1 MKKFIITFFSLVLLL
16 SSTASGKNCNYDE
29 FKCKEESGLT
39 PSYSR
44 FFSQITGT
52 NFIAERIAQ
61 SIIKKNIK
69 KTVGGDFSVRLKS
82 YSTKDMKAGRFKSFE
97 IKGKHINI
105 DSIYLSEFK
114 MRTLCDF
121 NYISLD
127 KDWNMT
133 IVYDVPLI
141 FDITITQDDL
151 NKTMESKE
159 YKRLLSD
166 INLLGAGIF
175 TVESSSMK
183 IKDDKIYYIMNIAIP
198 FVRGTQEVAM
208 CAELEAV
215 NGDIKFVDVELL
227 NKNFMLK
234 SHKLSTI
241 LNYINPLDFS
251 VKILENKDARLN
263 INNVLIIDNK
273 ILVDGTVVLLKD
285 IIRE

>member
-1 MKKFIITFFSLVLLL
+1 MKKFIITFFSMVLLL
-16 SSTASGKNCNYDE
+16 SSTALGKNCNYDE

-133 IVYDVPLI
+133 IVDDVPLI

-215 NGDIKFVDVELL
+215 NGDIKFVNVELL

-273 ILVDGTVVLLKD
+273 ILVDGSVVLLKD

>member
-133 IVYDVPLI
+133 IVDDVPLI

-215 NGDIKFVDVELL
+215 NGDIKFVNVELL

-273 ILVDGTVVLLKD
+273 ILVDGSVVLLKD

>member
-39 PSYSR
+39 PTYSR

-133 IVYDVPLI
+133 IVDDVPLI

-198 FVRGTQEVAM
+198 FVRGTQEVAI
-208 CAELEAV
+208 C
-215 NGDIKFVDVELL
+215 VEL
-227 NKNFMLK
+227 
-234 SHKLSTI
+234 
-241 LNYINPLDFS
+241 
-251 VKILENKDARLN
+251 
-263 INNVLIIDNK
+263 
-273 ILVDGTVVLLKD
+273 
-285 IIRE
+285 

>member
-133 IVYDVPLI
+133 IVDDVPLI

-198 FVRGTQEVAM
+198 FVRGTQEVAI
-208 CAELEAV
+208 CAALEAV

-273 ILVDGTVVLLKD
+273 ILVDGSVVLLKD